1 MNALGIENVKVCLN
15 TLGSKEARNAY
26 VPALKEYFAP
36 HLEEMCPDCK
46 VRFEKNPLRML
57 DCKADANTD
66 IMNNV
71 PRISDYL
78 TEEDKGYFEDLK
90 NALDALGIKYEVS
103 DKLVRGLDYYSND
116 VFELIYDNPESA
128 INGLTLCA
136 GGRYNDMGRDFDGP
150 DVKAIGFAFGVER
163 LMMALDE
170 LGIKVPNT
178 SKDKVTVITLG
189 KPVKQVGL
197 KLVDYLRT
205 NDIPAEIDYQS
216 DNLKPQ
222 FKLAERIKARYI
234 IIIGEDEVAN
244 NIMTIKDTVEQK
256 EVKIKVDE
264 LNNYF
269 NIKGDKNYAY

>member
-1 MNALGIENVKVCLN
+1 
-15 TLGSKEARNAY
+15 
-26 VPALKEYFAP
+26 
-36 HLEEMCPDCK
+36 
-46 VRFEKNPLRML
+46 
-57 DCKADANTD
+57 
-66 IMNNV
+66 
-71 PRISDYL
+71 
-78 TEEDKGYFEDLK
+78 
-90 NALDALGIKYEVS
+90 
-103 DKLVRGLDYYSND
+103 
-116 VFELIYDNPESA
+116 
-128 INGLTLCA
+128 
-136 GGRYNDMGRDFDGP
+136 
-150 DVKAIGFAFGVER
+150 
-163 LMMALDE
+163 MMALDE
-170 LGIKVPNT
+170 LGIKVPDN